1 MRSGRPGAAREVLF
15 GDGNRPPEQVAL
27 HGRHAERGERVGLP
41 ARLDAFRCRDHAEA
55 VGERHNRFHD
65 RGLLTAALAVP
76 LSTEAQLVLDVG
88 ALAHARWPNTLG
100 ELRVEVIDLGGVLGL
115 LRAEVQLDVWERDGR
130 LDTWK
135 PILKGQPAGTREGA
149 LVSLLEALAALD
161 LADSVDPRDGMAF

>member
-1 MRSGRPGAAREVLF
+1 MSDHVLTA
-15 GDGNRPPEQVAL
+15 DDV
-27 HGRHAERGERVGLP
+27 
-41 ARLDAFRCRDHAEA
+41 ARLGDRHEGGHARLTPTTGDPSQA
-55 VGERHNRFHD
+55 ILRVERECPCGCTGD
-65 RGLLTAALAVP
+65 SITGCIRGLLTAALAVP

-135 PILKGQPAGTREGA
+135 PLLRGQPAGTREGA

>member
-1 MRSGRPGAAREVLF
+1 MSDHVLTA
-15 GDGNRPPEQVAL
+15 DDV
-27 HGRHAERGERVGLP
+27 
-41 ARLDAFRCRDHAEA
+41 ARLGDRHEGGHARLTPTTGDPSQAILRVAWECPCGCTGDDVTGCIRGPMAEA
-55 VGERHNRFHD
+55 
-65 RGLLTAALAVP
+65 LSVP

-115 LRAEVQLDVWERDGR
+115 LRAEVQLDVWDRDGR

-135 PILKGQPAGTREGA
+135 PLLRGQPAGTREGA